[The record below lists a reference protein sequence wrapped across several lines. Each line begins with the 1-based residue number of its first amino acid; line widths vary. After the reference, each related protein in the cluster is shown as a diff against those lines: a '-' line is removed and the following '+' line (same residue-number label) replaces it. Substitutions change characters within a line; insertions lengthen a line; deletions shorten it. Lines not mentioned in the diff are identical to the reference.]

1 MDLIVFEH
9 NNQKFGIRSSVI
21 REILDPIPVTPVPFA
36 PEHVDGIISA
46 SGSILLQIS
55 FEKQVADGFDF
66 FHNTLSNEITKDQNL
81 NNNESEYHLLI
92 VHSNKGFF
100 ALKVS
105 PIKEKINI
113 DESELKHVGHK
124 NTITDKKSNEIQYEY
139 NHDGS
144 VILILDENALGLD
157 ENITVFEP
165 EHREFALGQHETYTK
180 NSSSKINGH
189 QNYLIFQSADENFG
203 LQLEDVLE
211 IVQIK
216 KDQEITHIP
225 HAPQE
230 ILGLYLLRNQAYL
243 AISLAQL
250 LGNTKKDKEKYGI
263 FVNTSIGKVVVC
275 IDKMVGIQSF
285 NPKDIQ
291 DPKEQDNELAGWAKG
306 KNEEI
311 IGIIQPSKLITNH
324 KSMLYDPFIIENAEE
339 KNLIPPQETKRF
351 LSFNIG
357 KEKCCLPIEVI
368 QIVSE
373 RQEETPLPQLP
384 TEYNDSQIMNIIY
397 NHVTQIQGVVI
408 PIIDLHKFF
417 DINQKNQSD
426 VNNKDYYII
435 VNCMEQ
441 PFALLVDNVDRV
453 TDIALSDIEYNVA
466 QNNIFIAGVCKL
478 GQRLGSIISLNP
490 LEQLDLSKK
499 NIGAD

>member
-9 NNQKFGIRSSVI
+9 NNQRFGIKSSVI

-36 PEHVDGIISA
+36 PEYVDGIISA
-46 SGSILLQIS
+46 SGSILLQIN
-55 FEKQVADGFDF
+55 FEKQVSDEL
-66 FHNTLSNEITKDQNL
+66 HKNSLSQETQEKTSL
-81 NNNESEYHLLI
+81 HNNESEYHLLI
-92 VHSNKGFF
+92 IHSNNGFF

-113 DESELKHVGHK
+113 DENELKHVGNKNLTHNHK
-124 NTITDKKSNEIQYEY
+124 NNEIEYEY
-139 NHDGS
+139 NHNGS
-144 VILILDENALGLD
+144 VILVLDENALGLE
-157 ENITVFEP
+157 ENITVFKP
-165 EHREFALGQHETYTK
+165 EQREFALGQHDLYSK
-180 NSSSKINGH
+180 NINLKINGH
-189 QNYLIFQSADENFG
+189 QNYLIFKCAEENFG

-216 KDQEITHIP
+216 TEQEITPIP

-243 AISLAQL
+243 AISLTQL

-263 FVNTSIGKVVVC
+263 FVNTSVGKIVIC
-275 IDKMVGIQSF
+275 IDKMIGIQSF
-285 NPKDIQ
+285 DPKEIQ

-306 KNEEI
+306 KSGEI
-311 IGIIQPSKLITNH
+311 IGIIQPSKLVTNH
-324 KSMLYDPFIIENAEE
+324 KSALYAPFIIENIEE
-339 KNLIPPQETKRF
+339 KNIVPPQETKRF

-368 QIVSE
+368 QIVAE

-384 TEYNDSQIMNIIY
+384 EEYIDSQIMNIIY

-417 DINQKNQSD
+417 DVNQKKDQEIYK
-426 VNNKDYYII
+426 KDYYII
-435 VNCMEQ
+435 VNCNHQ

-453 TDIALSDIEYNVA
+453 TDITVSDIEYNVA

-499 NIGAD
+499 NVRSDS